1 MTIKPLVRI
10 LHVKLS
16 GKEHKCMYAELN
28 EKVKFELFY
37 STGLRGVA
45 KLRRAPDKWKQS
57 GTRNIPLIGHLS
69 DVMR

>member
-16 GKEHKCMYAELN
+16 GKEQKCMYAELN

-37 STGLRGVA
+37 STGLWGVA
-45 KLRRAPDKWKQS
+45 KLQRAPDK
-57 GTRNIPLIGHLS
+57 
-69 DVMR
+69 

>member
-16 GKEHKCMYAELN
+16 DKEHKCMYAELN

-37 STGLRGVA
+37 STGLWGVA
-45 KLRRAPDKWKQS
+45 KLQRAPDK
-57 GTRNIPLIGHLS
+57 
-69 DVMR
+69 